1 VQFPVL
7 KKPIF
12 VEIGLSGV
20 MRENVLIVRSVF
32 VPVVVA
38 ACCCLRVGAQTPSA
52 VSHTNPAGPDYDVAT
67 VKVNNTGS
75 GSTHI
80 DIGGGVLQMANVPLG
95 RVLETAFG
103 TQTEQILGLPHWAQ
117 VNRYDIA
124 AKVVDMDPHQHLSDD
139 QRRAMLQHL
148 LDQRFHLQAH
158 IEKRNLPLLEL
169 AVAKGGIKFD
179 EWKKPADGEESDK
192 GSMNSINY
200 ELTAVG
206 VSMDKVTRFLGQQT
220 HMPVADKTGL
230 KGIYSFH
237 LKWQREEEGPASGLH
252 DQALPTIYAALPEQ
266 LGLKLESGK
275 GPVEVLVID
284 HIEQPSEN

>member
-1 VQFPVL
+1 
-7 KKPIF
+7 
-12 VEIGLSGV
+12 
-20 MRENVLIVRSVF
+20 MRENARIVRSVF
-32 VPVVVA
+32 VLVLIA
-38 ACCCLRVGAQTPSA
+38 ACCGSRAGAQTPSA
-52 VSHTNPAGPDYDVAT
+52 VGRSNPAGPDYDVAT

-80 DIGGGVLQMANVPLG
+80 HVSDDILQATNVPLG
-95 RVLETAFG
+95 AILDIAFDIRRD
-103 TQTEQILGLPHWAQ
+103 QIVGLPHWAQ
-117 VNRYDIA
+117 VDRYDIA
-124 AKVVDMDPHQHLSDD
+124 AKVVDIDPHQHLSDD
-139 QRRAMLQHL
+139 QQRVMLQHL

-169 AVAKGGIKFD
+169 VVAKGGIKFD
-179 EWKKPADGEESDK
+179 EWKKPAEGEESIK
-192 GSMNSINY
+192 GSMSSINY

-206 VSMDKVTRFLGQQT
+206 VPMDRLTRFLEQQAR
-220 HMPVADKTGL
+220 MPVADKTGL

-252 DQALPTIYAALPEQ
+252 DQPLPTIYAALPEQ

-275 GPVEVLVID
+275 GPVDVLVVD